1 MPIGILGLG
10 SLGGAIAKG
19 LLKSGMKPE
28 DILAFDVDK
37 NKTDAFQNLSIR
49 SARSIKALQSATDI
63 LLLCIKPKDFNKVVS
78 QLDEIKENKA
88 LVSFV
93 GGLKLEVISS
103 KIHGKGIFR
112 AMPNISCEVCEAAI
126 ALTGL
131 KDIDL
136 ELKTKVEKLLS
147 RLGDVFNV
155 DENLID
161 AFTSL
166 SGSGIAFASETIKSF
181 YEAGILLGLPHDISK
196 KVALKVF
203 FGTSRLLEEK
213 DFDEILRKVATPGG
227 TTIEGIYLLEKKGVK
242 GSIIEAIKAA
252 ADKASRLSS

>member
-10 SLGGAIAKG
+10 SLGSAIAKG

-28 DILAFDVDK
+28 DILVFDVDK
-37 NKTDAFQNLSIR
+37 SKIDLFRNLLIKST
-49 SARSIKALQSATDI
+49 SSSKALQSATDI
-63 LLLCIKPKDFNKVVS
+63 LLLCVKPKDFNEVAS
-78 QLDEIKENKA
+78 QLDNVEERKA

-93 GGLKLEVISS
+93 GGLKLENVSS

-126 ALTGL
+126 ALTGP

-136 ELKTKVEKLLS
+136 ELRMKVEKLLS
-147 RLGDVFNV
+147 RLGDVFDV

-181 YEAGILLGLPHDISK
+181 YEAGILLGLPHDVAK

-203 FGTSRLLEEK
+203 LGTSRLLEEK
-213 DFDEILRKVATPGG
+213 DFDDILKKVATPGG